1 MGKLIS
7 VLYILLFC
15 SYLFAGDAELMK
27 EAKTAFSK
35 KSYGEAIKK
44 FTKYTEQVPSQGEA
58 YMYLGYIYEYK
69 KDYPRSI
76 ANFRKSAELE
86 LSKEQR
92 KTVLLKLALFFNY
105 HQDWNLAAAY
115 SSRYL
120 KINPG
125 NEEMQK
131 IYNRAVGNRGNP
143 NSSTSYIAPVKQE
156 TKPEIKKE
164 ELVRMEP
171 VKKIQESK
179 PQPIKTDEAYEQ
191 VLAEQPN
198 NEEVRWDYVLN
209 LFEDKKYEKA
219 ESQLNYLI
227 EKFPGRTRYHYKL
240 GIVKLRQDDPKT
252 AIVSFERAKKNPF
265 SKDTNVFLYYVFL
278 NEGLAYQKLN
288 DLAKAESSYLEAFKQ
303 LPKDTPLIALT
314 RLNQQKPNFEAC
326 VSYADKALTMTQDSA
341 EVHMFRF
348 ICLFELNKRTPKFET
363 SYSKYKQAIESNSDK
378 SKMGFEKLSPGY
390 LKLARKL
397 LEENQWEKADLYFS
411 KLESDPVIST
421 SREYL
426 FYRGKNYFVGKRYDD
441 SLTYLQK
448 IEGSAAAFY
457 LMARIYSK
465 KFDLTKVKENFKK
478 GADLKPEY
486 WTFDVLEKDFKEVWR
501 DPSFQ
506 EFLSKKGLES
516 GNSPKLDSTPTT
528 QSSPPSPSMSSR

>member
-7 VLYILLFC
+7 ILYILIFT
-15 SYLFAGDAELMK
+15 SSLFAGDAELMK

-35 KSYGEAIKK
+35 KAYGEAIKK

-120 KINPG
+120 KVNPG

-143 NSSTSYIAPVKQE
+143 NANTSYIPPAKHD
-156 TKPEIKKE
+156 TKPEVKKE
-164 ELVRMEP
+164 EQVKTES
-171 VKKIQESK
+171 VKKVQEPK
-179 PQPIKTDEAYEQ
+179 PQVVKTDEAYEQ
-191 VLAEQPN
+191 AIAEQPT
-198 NEEVRWDYVLN
+198 NEDLRWDYVLN

-227 EKFPGRTRYHYKL
+227 ERFPGRTRYHYKL
-240 GIVKLRQDDPKT
+240 GIVKLRQDDPKS
-252 AIVSFERAKKNPF
+252 AIESFERAKKNPF

-288 DLAKAESSYLEAFKQ
+288 DLSKAESSFLEAYKQ

-314 RLNQQKPNFEAC
+314 RLNHQKPNFEAC
-326 VSYADKALTMTQDSA
+326 VSYADRALTITQDSA

-348 ICLFELNKRTPKFET
+348 MCLFEMNKRSQKFET
-363 SYSKYKQAIESNSDK
+363 SYTKYRQAVEANTDK
-378 SKMGFEKLSPGY
+378 SKLGFEKLSPGY

-397 LEENQWEKADLYFS
+397 LEDNLWEKADLYFS
-411 KLESDPVIST
+411 KLESDPIVST

-426 FYRGKNYFVGKRYDD
+426 FYRGKNYFVGKKYDE

-465 KFDLTKVKENFKK
+465 KLDIVKVKENFKK
-478 GADLKPEY
+478 AAELKPEY
-486 WTFDVLEKDFKEVWR
+486 WTMEVLEKDFKEVWK

-506 EFLSKKGLES
+506 EFLSKKGVDS
-516 GNSPKLDSTPTT
+516 PNSP
-528 QSSPPSPSMSSR
+528 